1 MFMATQDWRF
11 VEYLADWLN
20 GKFPQDSEWQDFRA
34 LAEARNKVENV
45 VRLLR
50 TNVAEARKAVRRD
63 FGQVRVYWDVF
74 AGRDESCVKTVADAT
89 TPLGYGIFLLNGVS
103 RQDLDRLRQCRRP
116 GCEKWFVAKDA
127 KKGFCSQDCRE
138 VSWAEKRKTP
148 EVRKERSAARKR
160 QRANTS
166 EKRGKK
172 R

>member
-1 MFMATQDWRF
+1 MATQDWRF
-11 VEYLADWLN
+11 VGDVADWLN
-20 GKFPQDSEWQDFRA
+20 GKIPQAPEWQDFRA
-34 LAEARNKVENV
+34 LAEARDKVENV

-50 TNVAEARKAVRRD
+50 TSVTEAREAVRRD

-74 AGRDESCVKTVADAT
+74 AGRDEACVQTVADAG
-89 TPLGYGIFLLNGVS
+89 TPLGYGIFLLSNVS
-103 RQDLDRLRQCRRP
+103 REDLERLRQCRRT
-116 GCEKWFVAKDA
+116 GCQKWFVAKDA

-138 VSWAEKRKTP
+138 ISWAEKRKTP

-160 QRANTS
+160 QRAKPKP